1 MLDQDLPLQRDRVKL
16 GSDFASQ
23 LEPLADKL
31 GMQARC
37 CLVLLQLLL
46 AFTGCHPRGKPLPSK
61 HSLDTMERAAATTP
75 ASSPGP
81 VWVEPMPVTQDIPA
95 FVLRGS
101 RGGETVGVVLHGYCG
116 HGLGVLQAFQFAA
129 AETGPFIALQGDRPC
144 GSSAL
149 RAWSGNIEATDRRI
163 DAALK
168 TYLGDRTPGQI
179 LLGGSSQ
186 GADIAIRLARRFP
199 EKYRFLFLMGVYKAD
214 TARGLKQVERAHFL
228 VGQYENPWPTL
239 LTAQRW
245 RAAGLEVGFTTIA
258 GAGHSDFHGLG
269 NPMMLLIFKSWGV
282 AV

>member
-1 MLDQDLPLQRDRVKL
+1 
-16 GSDFASQ
+16 
-23 LEPLADKL
+23 
-31 GMQARC
+31 MQARGS
-37 CLVLLQLLL
+37 LIFLQVSL
-46 AFTGCHPRGKPLPSK
+46 AFTGCHRHAEPLPSK
-61 HSLDTMERAAATTP
+61 HSVDTVERATGVTP
-75 ASSPGP
+75 NSNPGP
-81 VWVEPMPVTQDIPA
+81 IWVEPMPVTQDIPA

-101 RGGETVGVVLHGYCG
+101 RGGEETVGVVLHGYCG

-129 AETGPFIALQGDRPC
+129 AEAGPFIALQGDRPC

-168 TYLGDRTPGQI
+168 IYLGDRAPRQI

-186 GADIAIRLARRFP
+186 GADIAIGLARRFP
-199 EKYRFLFLMGVYKAD
+199 EKYRYLFLMGVYKAD
-214 TARGLKQVERAHFL
+214 TARGLQKVQHAHFL

-239 LTAQRW
+239 LTARRW
-245 RAAGLEVGFTTIA
+245 RAAGLEVGLTTIA